1 MKIFDLNAE
10 IVNWSSNSDWKSDR
24 RKQRKVT
31 SKKWQGSL
39 ITAYFQLRE
48 AASLLFLNHWVCGSA
63 IKPVVVKWRRRR
75 ALFVLDSR
83 LVAEYSPFGP
93 YARGATCFF
102 FFPRDLTG
110 KIVDRNFCDQLFL
123 PVNFCNRAKL
133 SFQNLSCSAN
143 RLDFCICNLFFI
155 KKVSLT
161 IIECFKIG
169 GNYLGGSFWS
179 SCNILILCL
188 VTRYVEPSFMLRVKS
203 DNVVIHRPKRC

>member
-102 FFPRDLTG
+102 FLPARFNWKNCWPKFLRPTFFARQFLQSRQIVVSKSVMFGESTG
-110 KIVDRNFCDQLFL
+110 FL
-123 PVNFCNRAKL
+123 
-133 SFQNLSCSAN
+133 
-143 RLDFCICNLFFI
+143 
-155 KKVSLT
+155 
-161 IIECFKIG
+161 
-169 GNYLGGSFWS
+169 YL
-179 SCNILILCL
+179 
-188 VTRYVEPSFMLRVKS
+188 
-203 DNVVIHRPKRC
+203 